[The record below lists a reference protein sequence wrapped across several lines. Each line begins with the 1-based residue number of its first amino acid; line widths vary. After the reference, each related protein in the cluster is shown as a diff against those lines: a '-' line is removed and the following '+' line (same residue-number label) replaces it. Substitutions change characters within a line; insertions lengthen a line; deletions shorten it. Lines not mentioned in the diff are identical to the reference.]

1 MQLNW
6 FFFFF
11 YLSNAILNQCD
22 IISGK
27 YRKYWCKLNWTTEC
41 RHGKSWNTRW
51 KFLTVCLISPPP
63 TKQLNASTAAQLNT
77 TIKCIIQPTAWVVDF
92 LCPSVL
98 SNNVLWQAPSWNQT
112 RKMAKTNA
120 LSLTWLGWRAVTVF
134 CFSRPIGSLR
144 ALGLMCLP
152 TSPASSLLLI
162 NMWMRVFMFGTSIL
176 RAFIHIE
183 KSWKGLM
190 YHTFLRQQGTVLEFL
205 SIFRNI

>member
-1 MQLNW
+1 MNLVIQCNTQQCNSTDY
-6 FFFFF
+6 FFF
-11 YLSNAILNQCD
+11 YLSNVILNQCD

-41 RHGKSWNTRW
+41 RHGKSWHTRW
-51 KFLTVCLISPPP
+51 KCLTVCLISPPP

-77 TIKCIIQPTAWVVDF
+77 TIKCIIQPTAWVEDF

-134 CFSRPIGSLR
+134 CFFSAHWLSAGFRLSVLAHLTSLIPS
-144 ALGLMCLP
+144 A
-152 TSPASSLLLI
+152 
-162 NMWMRVFMFGTSIL
+162 
-176 RAFIHIE
+176 H
-183 KSWKGLM
+183 
-190 YHTFLRQQGTVLEFL
+190 
-205 SIFRNI
+205 